1 MISKKYIEENAGQ
14 YPVYSSQT
22 LNNGEIGK
30 INSFDFD
37 CETVTWTTDGVHA
50 GTVFYR
56 KGKFSITNVCGM
68 IIIRDTTQLNYQ
80 FLFFWLSIETKKHV
94 NPSIG
99 NAKVMNYQMEKIL
112 IPIPPLAVQE
122 KIVRILNTLSMLEEE
137 LKTELLAEL
146 EVRWRQYRYYRNK
159 LLTFGE
165 EVQRKPL
172 GEVSKVIRGKRVT
185 RRELVKEGAF
195 PVVSGGRGYMG
206 ALDRYNREAGT
217 ITIAQYGTA
226 GIVAWQEQRFWA
238 NDVCYSI
245 LPAPTQLNNKF
256 LYHLLANKQ
265 EYIYSRVNRATY
277 PPTLSRKEL
286 LGIECPLPP
295 LALQQQI
302 VDFLDKFYTLVHALE
317 EELRAEQTL
326 RHRQHLYCCKR
337 LLNFPK

>member
-1 MISKKYIEENAGQ
+1 
-14 YPVYSSQT
+14 
-22 LNNGEIGK
+22 
-30 INSFDFD
+30 
-37 CETVTWTTDGVHA
+37 
-50 GTVFYR
+50 
-56 KGKFSITNVCGM
+56 M

-99 NAKVMNYQMEKIL
+99 NAKLMKHQMEKIL

-122 KIVRILNTLSMLEEE
+122 KIVRILNTLSVLEEE
-137 LKTELLAEL
+137 LKTELLLEL

-159 LLTFGE
+159 LLTFGK
-165 EVQRKPL
+165 EVERKPL
-172 GEVSKVIRGKRVT
+172 GEVSKVMRGERVT
-185 RRELVKEGAF
+185 KRELVKDGAF
-195 PVVSGGRGYMG
+195 PVVSGGGGYMG

-245 LPAPTQLNNKF
+245 LPDNTLLNNKF

-286 LGIECPLPP
+286 LEIECPLPP

-302 VDFLDKFYTLVHALE
+302 VDILDKFYTHLLAMEEALLTE
-317 EELRAEQTL
+317 KTL
-326 RHRQHLYCCKR
+326 RRTQYLYYCNL